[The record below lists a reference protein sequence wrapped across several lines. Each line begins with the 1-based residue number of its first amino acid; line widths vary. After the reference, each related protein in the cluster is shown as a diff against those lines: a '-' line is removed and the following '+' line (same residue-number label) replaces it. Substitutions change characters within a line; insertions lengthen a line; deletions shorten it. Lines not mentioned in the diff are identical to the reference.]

1 MIESTETGTQVW
13 STTECAGGSIR
24 PVRRRL
30 AAYISTDFCD
40 SVPLVP
46 DVSSSTPFW
55 MRHTCTVSCIVLGCD
70 VGCIKSS

>member
-30 AAYISTDFCD
+30 AAYI
-40 SVPLVP
+40 
-46 DVSSSTPFW
+46 
-55 MRHTCTVSCIVLGCD
+55 IY
-70 VGCIKSS
+70 